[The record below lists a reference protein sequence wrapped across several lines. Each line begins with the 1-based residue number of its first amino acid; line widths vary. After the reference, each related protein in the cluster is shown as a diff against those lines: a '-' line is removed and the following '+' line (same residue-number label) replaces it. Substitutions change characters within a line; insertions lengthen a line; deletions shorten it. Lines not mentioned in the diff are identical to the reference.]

1 MKLDSEPVVN
11 ARAERVEG
19 WQKYYEYFHLLDAD
33 MQGVTPHRMALMFAS
48 SRCPQKTSSV
58 SKRRYGSDKCNQLT
72 DTASACVIRARKG
85 DDCFEEIMSQVKK
98 LDKPLVR
105 LATEDDEGKDLKIDE
120 ATGVRILGQS
130 DLEAVQKQLRAA
142 AISSNQ
148 RANSA
153 AAVDD
158 LSPAELAAEVTA
170 RQDQLHEYPCTLEA
184 RLKHAYFFHFRAV
197 ASELDG
203 IQLPVAPLGGSD
215 GALGDS
221 DPSTCSAAI
230 ETLLWFGLALGEKPQ
245 RKGGKKGAKARARK
259 AEEMLMQLDLE
270 SSFSSPASTAA
281 SDPDDPCEFTF
292 EWEGAIREAG
302 LVTEQEAE
310 EALRAVRALEAAE
323 SGDATLP
330 ALCAPRVSF
339 NEDWD
344 DSASNSGS
352 SAGHSFSCL
361 LYTSP
366 SPRDGLLS

>member
-1 MKLDSEPVVN
+1 
-11 ARAERVEG
+11 
-19 WQKYYEYFHLLDAD
+19 
-33 MQGVTPHRMALMFAS
+33 
-48 SRCPQKTSSV
+48 
-58 SKRRYGSDKCNQLT
+58 
-72 DTASACVIRARKG
+72 VIRARKG

-158 LSPAELAAEVTA
+158 LSPAELAAE
-170 RQDQLHEYPCTLEA
+170 
-184 RLKHAYFFHFRAV
+184 V

-352 SAGHSFSCL
+352 SAGHSFSDSEL
-361 LYTSP
+361 SLSEQDLPDETDDLRRKRRR
-366 SPRDGLLS
+366 RDAKKSAEPAAH